1 MPKVKKQRQ
10 HMIDAIQRRW
20 SIACS
25 EDFSDIVAH
34 DDEYI
39 IGEDDVDNER
49 IDFSKKLIMDDINDL
64 FSFCKQNLDTRYL
77 SVLLYISLRHFGHSW
92 RNIASFLLRIGG
104 ITARTAHGW
113 SNILINGDFDEF
125 ISDKRG
131 GKRSESFWDCY
142 PEIELEAKY
151 FVIEQCSRKKSS
163 FNAEMLAMFI
173 DCRFYEIN
181 KAVKNDSE
189 YVRSV
194 ESRRLD
200 LRRFG
205 AKFTATKNR
214 PYFLGHERPD
224 VIQGREK
231 FMNYFVQHQKQFYSL
246 SDDAKPDWRNPSE
259 QPTILICK

>member
-20 SIACS
+20 SIDYS
-25 EDFSDIVAH
+25 EDSSDIVTH
-34 DDEYI
+34 DDEDI

-49 IDFSKKLIMDDINDL
+49 IDFSKESIMDDIKDL

-77 SVLLYISLRHFGHSW
+77 SVLLYTSLRYFGHSW
-92 RNIASFLLRIGG
+92 RNIESFLLRIGG
-104 ITARTAHGW
+104 ITAKTAHRW

-125 ISDKRG
+125 ISDERG

-142 PEIELEAKY
+142 PDIELEAKC
-151 FVIEQCSRKKSS
+151 FVIEQCSSKKSN
-163 FNAEMLAMFI
+163 FNVEMLAMFI
-173 DCRFYEIN
+173 DRRFYEIN
-181 KAVKNDSE
+181 ETVKNDSG

-194 ESRRLD
+194 ESCRLD

-205 AKFTATKNR
+205 AKFTASKNR

-224 VIQGREK
+224 VIQERQK
-231 FMNYFVQHQKQFYSL
+231 FINYFVQHQKRFYSL
-246 SDDAKPDWRNPSE
+246 SDDAKPDWLNPSE
-259 QPTILICK
+259 QPTILICR